1 MWPFNKKST
10 YEKMLSTP
18 EGMMMI
24 KTLLSSP
31 EWQQIGGIPIKNRQE
46 AGSYLTVDDLYSIV
60 RRIVKACKKVP
71 IYGYAVKDAAQYRK
85 YKNMV
90 ALSES
95 HQNIL
100 EQKERAFEL
109 LDESDVLNM
118 RVNSPNDLQT
128 KDEFFEAC
136 YTYMLLN
143 GERFIYK
150 EMLTLG
156 ANKGMPGALWAI
168 NPAAVS
174 VTKTDKYP
182 ATISSYQITTPVVK
196 NISVDEMVFTKYF
209 NPEINTIRGLSP
221 LSVAA
226 KLVEQSQSER
236 DYTANSLKNAGAYG
250 AMVLN
255 NPETKRGEFAK
266 AIEALGKMK
275 KDLWEEIGAAWRGNS
290 NVNAKKIGMISGE
303 WSYLNFGI
311 SPADMDVINQNKI
324 TFKKMCNLYGVSD
337 TLFNN
342 DTAST
347 ESNVKE
353 MRKSFYLD
361 CVLPEVSS
369 LVHSLN
375 RCVTMKGKVYE
386 MDISDLPELRED
398 TNMIAQRFAQAPVM
412 RPNDLFEALG
422 WGRIDDPLAEQIFIK
437 QGYTLLEDVGNPFQ
451 DASE

>member
-1 MWPFNKKST
+1 
-10 YEKMLSTP
+10 
-18 EGMMMI
+18 
-24 KTLLSSP
+24 
-31 EWQQIGGIPIKNRQE
+31 
-46 AGSYLTVDDLYSIV
+46 
-60 RRIVKACKKVP
+60 
-71 IYGYAVKDAAQYRK
+71 
-85 YKNMV
+85 MV